1 MVATLTI
8 LLSNTTA
15 SRLPTLASV
24 KRPKRLPPSCE
35 RVKLVS
41 HLRNSSCPARAL
53 RISRPVI
60 TGLLLIRYHCSPS
73 PPPRGRALTSLV
85 FRGKT
90 PSCCAR
96 PASRLVDGASL
107 TPRV

>member
-1 MVATLTI
+1 MVATLTM

-24 KRPKRLPPSCE
+24 ERRKRLPPSCE

-53 RISRPVI
+53 RISLHVI
-60 TGLLLIRYHCSPS
+60 AGLLVTRYHCSPS
-73 PPPRGRALTSLV
+73 PPPRGRALASLV
-85 FRGKT
+85 LSGKT
-90 PSCCAR
+90 PPCCAR
-96 PASRLVDGASL
+96 PASRLANGPSL
-107 TPRV
+107 T